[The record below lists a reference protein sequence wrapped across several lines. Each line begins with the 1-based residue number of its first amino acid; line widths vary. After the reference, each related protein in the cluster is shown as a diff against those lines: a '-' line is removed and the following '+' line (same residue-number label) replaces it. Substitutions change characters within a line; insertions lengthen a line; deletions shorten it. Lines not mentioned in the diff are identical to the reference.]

1 MQSRL
6 LFSETHLPP
15 EPAQPQWVAGLTTAL
30 ALMVGAAIYGARWLA
45 WEAMGQ

>member
-1 MQSRL
+1 MQIVI
-6 LFSETHLPP
+6 SETRLPP

-30 ALMVGAAIYGARWLA
+30 ALMVGAAIYGALWLA